1 MIPPDER
8 STISLDEPKKEHDVL
23 RSLFTAATGMT
34 AQQQHI
40 DVISNNLA
48 NVNTTGFKRGRA
60 DFQDL
65 LYQTLRQPGAASSDQ
80 TEIPTGI
87 QLGLGVRTAAV
98 QRLFL
103 EGDFQQTQNQLDIAI
118 DGAGFFQIRQ
128 PNGET
133 AYSRAGSFKLD
144 SQGHVVNSDGFPLEP
159 EITIPNDAVNI
170 TIGTDGTV
178 SVLQAGNTTPQQ
190 VGQIQL
196 ANFPNPAGL
205 SGQGRSL
212 FQRTTASG
220 DPITGAP
227 GQGGLGGLSQG
238 VLEISNVSVVEEM
251 VNLITGQRA
260 YEINS
265 KAIQASDEML
275 QTAANLRR

>member
-1 MIPPDER
+1 MTPLDEL
-8 STISLDEPKKEHDVL
+8 STTSPDEPKKEHDML

-65 LYQTLRQPGAASSDQ
+65 LYQTLRVPGAASSNQ

-87 QLGLGVRTAAV
+87 QVGLGVRTAAV

-118 DGAGFFQIRQ
+118 DGAGFFQIQR
-128 PNGET
+128 PDGEIS
-133 AYSRAGSFKLD
+133 YSRAGSFKLD
-144 SQGHVVNSDGFPLEP
+144 SQGRVVNSDGFPLEP
-159 EITIPNDAVNI
+159 EITIPNDTVSI
-170 TIGTDGTV
+170 TVGTDGTV
-178 SVLQAGNTTPQQ
+178 SVLQAGSATPQQ

-212 FQRTTASG
+212 WQRTTASG

-227 GQGGLGGLSQG
+227 GEGGLGGLSQG

-251 VNLITGQRA
+251 VNLISGQRA
-260 YEINS
+260 YEVNS

>member
-1 MIPPDER
+1 MSNQSVCWSRSWRPRGPMKPIKKSFRRSMIPPDEL
-8 STISLDEPKKEHDVL
+8 STTSPDESKKEHDML

-65 LYQTLRQPGAASSDQ
+65 LYQTLRQAGAASSDQ
-80 TEIPTGI
+80 TEIPAGI

-144 SQGHVVNSDGFPLEP
+144 SQGRMVNSDGFPLEP
-159 EITIPNDAVNI
+159 EISIPNDAITV

-178 SVLQAGNTTPQQ
+178 SVIQAGNNASQQ
-190 VGQIQL
+190 VGQITL
-196 ANFPNPAGL
+196 ANFSNPAGL
-205 SGQGRSL
+205 TGLGRSL
-212 FQRTTASG
+212 FQNTTASG
-220 DPITGAP
+220 DPNTG
-227 GQGGLGGLSQG
+227 
-238 VLEISNVSVVEEM
+238 
-251 VNLITGQRA
+251 
-260 YEINS
+260 
-265 KAIQASDEML
+265 
-275 QTAANLRR
+275 